1 MSNAGESN
9 LTITVLQI
17 EGGWDLICDISR
29 TIVEDLDSVY
39 RTKILYLKYRREI
52 KFKYKLIFIKE
63 T

>member
-52 KFKYKLIFIKE
+52 KFKYK
-63 T
+63 